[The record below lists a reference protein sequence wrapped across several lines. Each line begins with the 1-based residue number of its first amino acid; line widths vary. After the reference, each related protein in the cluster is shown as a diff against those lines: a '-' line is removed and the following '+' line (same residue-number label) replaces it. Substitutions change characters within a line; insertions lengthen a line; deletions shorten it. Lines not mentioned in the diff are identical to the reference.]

1 MQSSN
6 YLFIVKAIKNMI
18 EKEKLPI
25 LSSKNI
31 NQWNN
36 FMLDVFGEVWTYAP
50 KDSLKSSQD
59 IVEGM
64 DFILKDNGEVMT
76 SIKIEN
82 PIDKIFDI

>member
-1 MQSSN
+1 
-6 YLFIVKAIKNMI
+6 MI

-50 KDSLKSSQD
+50 KHLIKPSED

-76 SIKIEN
+76 SILLEN

>member
-1 MQSSN
+1 
-6 YLFIVKAIKNMI
+6 MI
-18 EKEKLPI
+18 EKRKLPI

-31 NQWNN
+31 SQWNN
-36 FMLDVFGEVWTYAP
+36 FMMDVFGEVWTYVP
-50 KDSLKSSQD
+50 KDSLKSSED

-82 PIDKIFDI
+82 PLDEIFNI

>member
-1 MQSSN
+1 
-6 YLFIVKAIKNMI
+6 MI

-31 NQWNN
+31 SQWNN

-50 KDSLKSSQD
+50 KNLIKPSKD

>member
-1 MQSSN
+1 
-6 YLFIVKAIKNMI
+6 MI

-25 LSSKNI
+25 LSSRNI
-31 NQWNN
+31 SEWQN
-36 FMLDVFGEVWTYAP
+36 FMLDVFDEVWTYAP
-50 KDSLKSSQD
+50 KDSLKPSKD

-64 DFILKDNGEVMT
+64 DFIFKDNGEVMT

>member
-1 MQSSN
+1 
-6 YLFIVKAIKNMI
+6 MI
-18 EKEKLPI
+18 EKKRLPI

-31 NQWNN
+31 SEWQN

-50 KDSLKSSQD
+50 KDSLKSSRD
-59 IVEGM
+59 VYTGM

>member
-1 MQSSN
+1 
-6 YLFIVKAIKNMI
+6 MI

-59 IVEGM
+59 VYTGM
-64 DFILKDNGEVMT
+64 DFILKDNGEIMT

>member
-1 MQSSN
+1 
-6 YLFIVKAIKNMI
+6 MI

-50 KDSLKSSQD
+50 KDLIKPSKD
-59 IVEGM
+59 IDTGM
-64 DFILKDNGEVMT
+64 DFILEDTGQLMT
-76 SIKIEN
+76 SILIEN
-82 PIDKIFDI
+82 PIDEIFNI

>member
-1 MQSSN
+1 
-6 YLFIVKAIKNMI
+6 MI

-50 KDSLKSSQD
+50 KDSLKPSQD
-59 IVEGM
+59 VYTGM
-64 DFILKDNGEVMT
+64 DFILKDNGEIMT
-76 SIKIEN
+76 SILIEN

>member
-1 MQSSN
+1 
-6 YLFIVKAIKNMI
+6 MI
-18 EKEKLPI
+18 ENGKLPI

-36 FMLDVFGEVWTYAP
+36 FMMDVFGEVWTYAP
-50 KDSLKSSQD
+50 KDSLKSSED

>member
-1 MQSSN
+1 
-6 YLFIVKAIKNMI
+6 MI

-25 LSSKNI
+25 LSSKNVSDF
-31 NQWNN
+31 NK
-36 FMLDVFGEVWTYAP
+36 FMLESFGEVWTYAP
-50 KDSLKSSQD
+50 KHSLKSSKD

>member
-1 MQSSN
+1 
-6 YLFIVKAIKNMI
+6 MI

-59 IVEGM
+59 VYTGM
-64 DFILKDNGEVMT
+64 DFILKDNGEIIT
-76 SIKIEN
+76 KKKIEN

>member
-1 MQSSN
+1 
-6 YLFIVKAIKNMI
+6 MI

-31 NQWNN
+31 SQWNN

-50 KDSLKSSQD
+50 KELIKPSKD

>member
-1 MQSSN
+1 
-6 YLFIVKAIKNMI
+6 MI

-25 LSSKNI
+25 LSSKNVSDF
-31 NQWNN
+31 NK
-36 FMLDVFGEVWTYAP
+36 FMLESFGEVWTYVP
-50 KDSLKSSQD
+50 KELIKPSKD

-64 DFILKDNGEVMT
+64 DFILKDNGEIMT

>member
-1 MQSSN
+1 
-6 YLFIVKAIKNMI
+6 MI

-31 NQWNN
+31 SQWNN

-50 KDSLKSSQD
+50 KDSLKSSKD

-76 SIKIEN
+76 SILLEN
-82 PIDKIFDI
+82 PLDEIFNI

>member
-1 MQSSN
+1 
-6 YLFIVKAIKNMI
+6 MI
-18 EKEKLPI
+18 EKGKLLI

-31 NQWNN
+31 SQWNN
-36 FMLDVFGEVWTYAP
+36 FMMDVFGEVWTYVP
-50 KDSLKSSQD
+50 KDSLKSSED

>member
-1 MQSSN
+1 
-6 YLFIVKAIKNMI
+6 MI

-31 NQWNN
+31 SQWNN

-50 KDSLKSSQD
+50 KDSLKSSED

>member
-1 MQSSN
+1 
-6 YLFIVKAIKNMI
+6 MI

-36 FMLDVFGEVWTYAP
+36 FMLDVFGEVWTYTP
-50 KDSLKSSQD
+50 KDSLKSSED

-64 DFILKDNGEVMT
+64 DFILEDTGQLMT
-76 SIKIEN
+76 SILLEN
-82 PIDKIFDI
+82 PLDEIFNI

>member
-1 MQSSN
+1 
-6 YLFIVKAIKNMI
+6 MI

-31 NQWNN
+31 SQWNN
-36 FMLDVFGEVWTYAP
+36 FMMDVFGEVWTYAP
-50 KDSLKSSQD
+50 KDSLKSSED

>member
-1 MQSSN
+1 
-6 YLFIVKAIKNMI
+6 MI

-36 FMLDVFGEVWTYAP
+36 FMLDVFGEVWTYVP
-50 KDSLKSSQD
+50 KDSLKSSQY

-64 DFILKDNGEVMT
+64 DFILKDNGEIMT

>member
-1 MQSSN
+1 M
-6 YLFIVKAIKNMI
+6 KK
-18 EKEKLPI
+18 KRLPI

-50 KDSLKSSQD
+50 KDSLKSSKD

-64 DFILKDNGEVMT
+64 DFILKDNGEIMT